1 MKFLALLIALGF
13 ERLWSSQLHVREPGW
28 LLAYVRR
35 ALRWISHR
43 RDGFRVAAVIAA
55 AVAPGL
61 VVAVVLDVFDEAVA
75 GLLWLGLAGLVLFF
89 ALGPRDLQQ
98 EVDEWLGAVRQ
109 GDAPAAARLRADIL
123 EYDAAQRH
131 GRALDSVAEAVFVQ
145 ANNRLFG
152 VVFWFV
158 LAGPFGAVLFRLGDL
173 LRREAL
179 LRATRAD
186 APPDAAALAAD
197 CQRVHGV
204 LAWAPSRLLALTY
217 GVAGSFEE
225 SFAGWRAYL
234 RDESDHFFDE
244 NDRLLVLAG
253 RGALGARWAE
263 APDEAE
269 RTRRAM
275 RLVRVAFYAWLAVL
289 AALTLVAWIA

>member
-1 MKFLALLIALGF
+1 MKFLALLLALGV
-13 ERLWSSQLHVREPGW
+13 ERLWSSRLLVREPGW
-28 LLAYVRR
+28 LLAYVRG
-35 ALRWISHR
+35 ALRWAAR
-43 RDGFRVAAVIAA
+43 RDGSVRIAAVIVAA
-55 AVAPGL
+55 AAPGL
-61 VVAVVLDVFDEAVA
+61 VVGVLLDAFDEGIG
-75 GLLWLGLAGLVLFF
+75 GLLWIALAGVVLFF
-89 ALGPRDLQQ
+89 ALGPRDLPQ
-98 EVDEWLGAVRQ
+98 EVDEWLGAVQ
-109 GDAPAAARLRADIL
+109 LGDAAAAARLRGEIL
-123 EYDAAQRH
+123 EFDAAQRR
-131 GRALDSVAEAVFVQ
+131 GPALDSVADAVFVQ

-158 LAGPFGAVLFRLGDL
+158 VLGPFGALLFRLGDL

-179 LRATRAD
+179 LRAARAD
-186 APPDAAALAAD
+186 APAETAALAAD

-217 GVAGSFEE
+217 GIAGSFEE

-253 RGALGARWAE
+253 RGALGARWAASPGE
-263 APDEAE
+263 AD
-269 RTRRAM
+269 RTRHAM
-275 RLVRVAFYAWLAVL
+275 RLVRVSLYAWLAAL